1 MKVGP
6 EKFGTPPPRNFWN
19 VRPWLFVDNGVVFT
33 TTGHVSLA
41 K

>member
-19 VRPWLFVDNGVVFT
+19 VRPCSQTLKAIDF
-33 TTGHVSLA
+33 
-41 K
+41 